1 MKKVTLFLFA
11 ASFAASLLPSC
22 VLAWNT
28 PGEDFS
34 GELKLEGA
42 VTSTRNPWVWKLGQG
57 NVSLEVKQNR
67 GVRNGEQRMSVPL
80 PAMSVLQGKTT
91 LTTPAGREGL
101 SPRVSYGKGVEGFSL
116 VWTAPGMAE
125 VKLPVTGGNN
135 TRVGTFVF
143 RMQAVGVLRHV
154 KNGQSVYVGVYDD
167 MNANG
172 LPDEGAAMKAS
183 DTLRV
188 LQEMFKSEGPGWLQ
202 TMTLSGYLGGSRFSD
217 ASLRQ
222 IEGVYGA
229 QTVAG
234 SGELRLNGTMP
245 ERWRVSLPVS
255 IEYQ

>member
-1 MKKVTLFLFA
+1 MKKVTLFLL
-11 ASFAASLLPSC
+11 AASLLPSC

-34 GELKLEGA
+34 GELKLEGP
-42 VTSTRNPWVWKLGQG
+42 VTSTRNPWVWKVGQG
-57 NVSLEVKQNR
+57 NESLEVKQSR
-67 GVRNGEQRMSVPL
+67 GVRGVEQGLQVSL
-80 PAMSVLQGKTT
+80 PALTIVLGKTT

-101 SPRVSYGKGVEGFSL
+101 SPRISYGKGAEGFSI

-125 VKLPVTGGNN
+125 VTLPVTGDKNI
-135 TRVGTFVF
+135 RAGTFTF
-143 RMQAVGVLRHV
+143 RMQAAGVLRHMQD
-154 KNGQSVYVGVYDD
+154 GQPVYAGVYDD
-167 MNANG
+167 LNTNG
-172 LPDEGAAMKAS
+172 LPGESTAMKAS
-183 DTLRV
+183 DIPGV
-188 LQEMFKSEGPGWLQ
+188 LQRMFSGEGPSWLK
-202 TMTLSGYLGGSRFSD
+202 TMTLSGYAGVSHFSD

-222 IEGVYGA
+222 VEGAYGS